1 MVANIIFF
9 VPIFAICHPKKYVF
23 KLEGMSC
30 SNCALSIE
38 KHLQKNKIVEFNID
52 FANNELSV
60 ARNKNIQKTKLLN

>member
-1 MVANIIFF
+1 MSSK
-9 VPIFAICHPKKYVF
+9 KKYVF

-60 ARNKNIQKTKLLN
+60 ARGKNTSENKIIDLIKRNIALQQN